1 MGKTLKLYKKKKYRK
16 NHPSI
21 KEIIKDDSYDRVVFN
36 IRFPKDEYI
45 DGRPAYLF
53 EDGMFIEEFR
63 VENGHIIHYDE
74 KGKVT
79 GNEPVISM
87 EKWIEIT
94 GDGKTHKG
102 LVLIGE
108 KEKENE

>member
-53 EDGMFIEEFR
+53 GDGMFIEEFR

-87 EKWIEIT
+87 EKWVEIT
-94 GDGKTHKG
+94 EDGKTYKG

-108 KEKENE
+108 KETKK